1 MQKDTTLVDIA
12 KAGLSA
18 AEDVAQAALAAGA
31 WLAKRS
37 QDTLDVEIVELSGSL
52 RTIVGGGAFT
62 IHVRGV
68 TMGKAFDFYAAWSP
82 REVLAF
88 VVALCEKL
96 WADFKTDMLRKE
108 ITAV

>member
-1 MQKDTTLVDIA
+1 MQKDRTLVDIA

-62 IHVRGV
+62 IHVRG
-68 TMGKAFDFYAAWSP
+68 GKAFDFYAAWSP
-82 REVLAF
+82 RDVLAF